1 MNSDAVPLIIIMAV
15 LVVFSGFFSSAE
27 TAFSSLNKV
36 KLKAMAST
44 SKRKKAIERA
54 LALSEEYDVV
64 LSSILIGNN
73 LVNIAC
79 TSIAT
84 LVFTGFFGQQLGTT
98 LSTVVMTIIVLIFGE
113 VTPKQIAKE
122 KAESYAIAVAP
133 IVKLF
138 IIVFSPLNLFFR
150 AWSKLTAKIFRINKV
165 STVTEEELKSY
176 VNEAHS
182 GGEIDENES
191 KLIRSSIEFDDIDVS
206 DILTPRIDVAAIDK
220 YASFSEISKVFK
232 ENNFSRLPVYID
244 DIDHIV
250 GLIHHRDFEAARD
263 RNLKSLRTI
272 LKPVPTV
279 SPDTKISKLLRI
291 LQKNKTHLAVVVDE
305 FGGTEGIVTLED
317 ILEEL
322 VGEIWDEHDE
332 VSVDIEKISENE
344 YIVDCSSSLEDF
356 FEYFNISAEENAV
369 STVNGWVMLKT
380 DKIPE
385 VDDSFSFDIIAGLGN
400 QGAKYEMTRHNAGF
414 LAIDLFA
421 LNENVS
427 VKKLKFHS
435 LVGDVKI
442 NDKKCLLMKPQTF
455 MNSSGE
461 AIGEAAKFYKIPAEN
476 VIIISDDISL
486 DVGKIRIRRKGSA
499 GGHNGLKSIIA
510 HLGSE
515 SFSRIKVG
523 VGKKPSAD
531 YDLVDWVLGRFPKEL
546 ESDLKSALEN
556 AAQAVPLLVN
566 GETDKA
572 MNLFNS

>member
-150 AWSKLTAKIFRINKV
+150 AWSKLIAKIFRINKV

-385 VDDSFSFDIIAGLGN
+385 VDDSFSFDNLDAVVVSTDGKRADKIKITV
-400 QGAKYEMTRHNAGF
+400 KEKE
-414 LAIDLFA
+414 
-421 LNENVS
+421 NEDVS
-427 VKKLKFHS
+427 
-435 LVGDVKI
+435 
-442 NDKKCLLMKPQTF
+442 
-455 MNSSGE
+455 E
-461 AIGEAAKFYKIPAEN
+461 
-476 VIIISDDISL
+476 
-486 DVGKIRIRRKGSA
+486 
-499 GGHNGLKSIIA
+499 
-510 HLGSE
+510 
-515 SFSRIKVG
+515 
-523 VGKKPSAD
+523 
-531 YDLVDWVLGRFPKEL
+531 
-546 ESDLKSALEN
+546 
-556 AAQAVPLLVN
+556 
-566 GETDKA
+566 
-572 MNLFNS
+572 